1 MMKRQRK
8 RNVEKKT
15 SRVISSTPR
24 FVSTSYSATG
34 SSEEAGDA
42 SSSLL
47 SPISSSTFSTSTM
60 ATRTSTSSSR
70 RSTSSSSSSRSFVRQ
85 ENEREEMVALNDR
98 LAEYI
103 DLVNELNLDSS
114 RAQILDISITEARNT
129 AMTDIREIFEKELAD
144 ARRLHADERERLE
157 RECAKYKSELSDIAP
172 RLKSAE
178 KERNEARKRL
188 ADLEPRISEKDTRI
202 RYLED
207 ELNRVKSDLNN
218 KDKQLKSAKLE
229 IENGDIIRKQLEKKI
244 RDLEK
249 DLELQEEY
257 YKKQL
262 EKAEGAWD
270 ETLQGEWEKY
280 IENLNVSLFED
291 LRQVREQEMAQ
302 VTEETELTRLLTRIK
317 GFGVSEFA
325 SELRKLKTDINMKDQ
340 NDTLVARILDL
351 EAQLRKEREA
361 HIEALSARDR
371 EIEEVKEMVAVRVR
385 EYNDLLRIKLSL
397 DKEIATYRALLDGG
411 VARLRKRT
419 ALSDSIQESS
429 YPRIQPSTKRRRVND
444 EVQVTK
450 SSTTSGLVS
459 IVDTDSDGNF
469 IKLLNQ
475 TDSNQSIGGWELQR
489 IVDGALVSTYTFNN
503 RFSLNPEHEVTVWAS
518 GSEDKVQNSPS
529 DVVSSDTENWG
540 KGFSTETILL
550 RPDGEVMAKCDELRE
565 HVNNEIVES
574 SAREFRPCVVM

>member
-1 MMKRQRK
+1 MMKKQHK
-8 RNVEKKT
+8 RVVEKKT
-15 SRVISSTPR
+15 SRVMSSTPR
-24 FVSTSYSATG
+24 FVSTSHSATG

-42 SSSLL
+42 SSSLP
-47 SPISSSTFSTSTM
+47 SPVSTSTFSTSRM

-70 RSTSSSSSSRSFVRQ
+70 RSTSSSSSRSFVRE
-85 ENEREEMVALNDR
+85 ENEREEMVTLNDR

-103 DLVNELNLDSS
+103 DLVNELNLDSG

-129 AMTDIREIFEKELAD
+129 AITEIREIFEKELAD
-144 ARRLHADERERLE
+144 ARKLHADERDRLE
-157 RECAKYKSELSDIAP
+157 RERAKYKSELSDIAP

-218 KDKQLKSAKLE
+218 KDKQMKSAKLD

-262 EKAEGAWD
+262 EKAQGAWD

-280 IENLNVSLFED
+280 IDNLNVSLFED

-325 SELRKLKTDINMKDQ
+325 SELRKLKADINMKDQ

-361 HIEALSARDR
+361 HMEALSTRDR

-429 YPRIQPSTKRRRVND
+429 PPRNQPSTKRRRVND
-444 EVQVTK
+444 EVQVTR

-459 IVDTDSDGNF
+459 IVETDSDGNF

-518 GSEDKVQNSPS
+518 GSENKVQNPPT
-529 DVVSSDTENWG
+529 DIVSSDTQNWG
-540 KGFSTETILL
+540 KGLSTETILL

-565 HVNNEIVES
+565 HVNNEFVES

>member
-1 MMKRQRK
+1 MMKKQHK
-8 RNVEKKT
+8 RVVEKKT
-15 SRVISSTPR
+15 SRVMSSTPR
-24 FVSTSYSATG
+24 FVSTSHSATG
-34 SSEEAGDA
+34 SSEESGDA
-42 SSSLL
+42 SSSLP
-47 SPISSSTFSTSTM
+47 SPVSTSTFSTSRM

-70 RSTSSSSSSRSFVRQ
+70 RSTSSSSSRSFVRQ
-85 ENEREEMVALNDR
+85 ENEREEMVTLNDR

-103 DLVNELNLDSS
+103 DLVNELNLDSG

-129 AMTDIREIFEKELAD
+129 AITEIREIFEKELAD
-144 ARRLHADERERLE
+144 ARKLHADERDRLE
-157 RECAKYKSELSDIAP
+157 RERAKYKSELSDIAP

-218 KDKQLKSAKLE
+218 KDKQMKSAKLD
-229 IENGDIIRKQLEKKI
+229 IDNGDIIRKQLEKKI

-262 EKAEGAWD
+262 EKAQGAWD

-280 IENLNVSLFED
+280 IDNLNVSLFED
-291 LRQVREQEMAQ
+291 LRQVREQEMTQ

-325 SELRKLKTDINMKDQ
+325 SELRKLKADINMKDQ

-361 HIEALSARDR
+361 HMEALSTRDR

-385 EYNDLLRIKLSL
+385 EYNDLLKIKLSL

-429 YPRIQPSTKRRRVND
+429 PPRNQPSTKRRRVND
-444 EVQVTK
+444 EVQVTR

-459 IVDTDSDGNF
+459 IVETDSDGNF

-518 GSEDKVQNSPS
+518 GSENKVQNPPT
-529 DVVSSDTENWG
+529 DIVSSDTQNWG

-550 RPDGEVMAKCDELRE
+550 RPDGEVMAKCAELRE
-565 HVNNEIVES
+565 HVNNEFVES